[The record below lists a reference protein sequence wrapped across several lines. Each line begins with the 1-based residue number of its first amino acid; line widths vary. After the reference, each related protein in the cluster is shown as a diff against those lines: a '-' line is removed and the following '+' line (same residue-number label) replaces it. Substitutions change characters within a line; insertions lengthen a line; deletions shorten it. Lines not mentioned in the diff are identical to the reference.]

1 MSTEQLL
8 CCCLS
13 RWKLQGAL
21 SEELAETLESVDLR
35 EASGTAAHR
44 KSKIV
49 RYVMWVEESHSKS
62 YRLRD

>member
-44 KSKIV
+44 DHHKQQHGDGECDV
-49 RYVMWVEESHSKS
+49 FV
-62 YRLRD
+62 LTL